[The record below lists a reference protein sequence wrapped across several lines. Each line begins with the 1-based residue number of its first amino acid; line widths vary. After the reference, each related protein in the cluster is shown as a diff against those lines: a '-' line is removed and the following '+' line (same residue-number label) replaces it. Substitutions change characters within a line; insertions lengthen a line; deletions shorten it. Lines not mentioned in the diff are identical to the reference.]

1 MKKRILLLPLAVGMM
16 GGAAENNATRTQ
28 SLGQIVVQATVSAVD
43 NLKYAGSVGI
53 LTENDLKAKT
63 NVIDSIMRIPG
74 VDGGMDMGRHI
85 GRQFQIRGFGYQS
98 DERVIIKQDGVRRSA
113 GMYSNMISSFRTD
126 SDILKRVEVIKGAS
140 SVLHGSGA
148 IGGIVNM

>member
-53 LTENDLKAKT
+53 
-63 NVIDSIMRIPG
+63 
-74 VDGGMDMGRHI
+74 
-85 GRQFQIRGFGYQS
+85 
-98 DERVIIKQDGVRRSA
+98 
-113 GMYSNMISSFRTD
+113 
-126 SDILKRVEVIKGAS
+126 
-140 SVLHGSGA
+140 
-148 IGGIVNM
+148 